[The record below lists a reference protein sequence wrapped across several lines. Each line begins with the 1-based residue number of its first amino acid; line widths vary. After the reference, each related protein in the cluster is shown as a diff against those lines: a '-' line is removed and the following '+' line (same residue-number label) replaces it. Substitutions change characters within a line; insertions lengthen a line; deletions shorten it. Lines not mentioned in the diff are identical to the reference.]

1 MISQNTIN
9 VYNSALKALA
19 RDLGYEAEL
28 LFPDG
33 YHWLSD
39 SEKVINVLKTMPL
52 TTQNNKL
59 FAIKYALNL
68 AEAPTQIFKPY
79 NDYIDIIFKEI
90 KKRQADKA
98 KTEKEEANW
107 LEKEDLQ
114 IIVDDLKKNLPLKI
128 NTMNN
133 YRNVMKY
140 LVVRIHMETPLRND
154 LADAK
159 IYFDPDAKQIE
170 QIALDKKYNY
180 ILVIAP
186 TKAKYINNQYKTK
199 AIYDQININF
209 SESLSYDLFH
219 YAKEIIEYTAGAV
232 LDPKDKE
239 METTDNLFLV
249 NNERDKMNR
258 NSYTKF
264 MKSIFA
270 PYEKKISS
278 TMIRHIIV
286 SDVYKLDKEKEEEKK
301 ELARKMGHS
310 QATAYQIYA
319 KV

>member
-28 LFPDG
+28 LYPDG

-39 SEKVINVLKTMPL
+39 SEKVINVLKTMPP

-68 AEAPTQIFKPY
+68 TDAPPKIFKPY
-79 NDYIDIIFKEI
+79 DDYIAIIKDELS
-90 KKRQADKA
+90 KAKADKV

-107 LEKEDLQ
+107 LEREDLQ

-140 LVVRIHMETPLRND
+140 LVLRIHMETPLRND

-170 QIALDKKYNY
+170 QIALDRKYNY

-199 AIYDQININF
+199 ALYDQININF

-219 YAKEIIEYTAGAV
+219 YAKEIIEYTAVAV
-232 LDPKDKE
+232 IDPKQV
-239 METTDNLFLV
+239 ETTNNLFLV